1 MANLVSLARSLAQ
14 ELVGQ
19 QEFGTNLEEAA
30 QVCLEYLAKAVE
42 SERFEC
48 QKVAESHDSSEGRE
62 IAAELRTRSGAD
74 SDVPEL

>member
-1 MANLVSLARSLAQ
+1 MSDLVSLARSLAQ

-62 IAAELRTRSGAD
+62 IAADLRGRAEAEL
-74 SDVPEL
+74 DVPEL